1 MALVM
6 ALNPGLTVS
15 FITPDTLAALQRGPL
30 LGPPGRGGK
39 YRLAQLSVDD
49 QPLPD
54 LDVYVSRRVARLG
67 VIGLDLLLRFEH
79 VHLHVPTLHLILQNP
94 TNGHLRA

>member
-1 MALVM
+1 MG
-6 ALNPGLTVS
+6 LNPGLGVSLLTPSAQEELLMYGLLQSTGRRGRFRLGQLTVN
-15 FITPDTLAALQRGPL
+15 
-30 LGPPGRGGK
+30 
-39 YRLAQLSVDD
+39 D

-54 LDVYVSRRVARLG
+54 LDVYISRHMERLG
-67 VIGLDLLLRFEH
+67 VDGMVGLDLLLRFEH